1 MPAGRS
7 LPMFPLSTVL
17 FPGAGLALHVFEP
30 RYRALVAD
38 CLAGDGAFGVVL
50 IARGSEVGGGDER
63 VSVGTEADIEEAQ
76 PFPDGRWRVLARGRR
91 PIAVHTWTGEDPYPR
106 AVVGDVTDSG
116 TASTALVD
124 LAARSVRRAHALASE
139 LNAAASGSAPEPL
152 AAAAEE
158 AAWQLCARAPLGPLD
173 HQRLLESHGAGERLT
188 LLVELVDAVS
198 EDLARLLSHG

>member
-1 MPAGRS
+1 
-7 LPMFPLSTVL
+7 MFPLSTVL

-63 VSVGTEADIEEAQ
+63 VSVGTEAGIEIAQ
-76 PFPDGRWRVLARGRR
+76 PLPDGRWRLLARGRR
-91 PIAVHTWTGEDPYPR
+91 PIEVQTWTGEDPYPR
-106 AVVGDVTDSG
+106 AVVGDVIDPGEPSPER
-116 TASTALVD
+116 LD
-124 LAARSVRRAHALASE
+124 QAARSVRRAFALASE
-139 LNAAASGSAPEPL
+139 LGAGPSSPDDQPL
-152 AAAAEE
+152 AAAMAE

-173 HQRLLESHGAGERLT
+173 HQRLLEATGPDDRLA
-188 LLVELVDAVS
+188 LFVELVDAVS